1 MWRAVMHVGG
11 LMISNLEDDI
21 LRQYVEKHGDG
32 KWHQVPRETGLN
44 RCRKSCRLRW
54 LNYLKP
60 NLKSGDFTEDEI
72 DLIHRLQKLLGNR
85 QVPLFGKQKKNRQV
99 ILYSKQKPNACMH
112 ELVII
117 KILLT
122 LKIVSKQ
129 KNFIRSW
136 ESLPRHIS
144 QWSIIAGRLPGR
156 TAGKVKNYWNSKQ
169 RKELEYMKDKSK
181 ERTKVTSVIRPQ
193 PRRARV
199 AVLKSEEN
207 CSRLLQTSSPP
218 TENAID
224 SWKTMLHD
232 TDNIDGTPFTSLG
245 LGEDLFT
252 NFWVEDIAQSTTVG
266 MNSADEGLHMSG
278 NFSFRENLWNL
289 EEERTKI

>member
-1 MWRAVMHVGG
+1 MEGAD
-11 LMISNLEDDI
+11 SNLLGIMRKGAWTQQEDDI
-21 LRQYVEKHGDG
+21 LRLYIEKHGDG

-44 RCRKSCRLRW
+44 RCRKSCRQRW

-85 QVPLFGKQKKNRQV
+85 
-99 ILYSKQKPNACMH
+99 
-112 ELVII
+112 
-117 KILLT
+117 
-122 LKIVSKQ
+122 
-129 KNFIRSW
+129 
-136 ESLPRHIS
+136 
-144 QWSIIAGRLPGR
+144 WSIIAGRLPGR

-181 ERTKVTSVIRPQ
+181 ERTKATSVIRPQ

-199 AVLKSEEN
+199 AIFQSEEN

-224 SWKTMLHD
+224 SWKAMLHD
-232 TDNIDGTPFTSLG
+232 TDNVDGTPFSSLG

-252 NFWVEDIAQSTTVG
+252 NFWVEDIAQSTMVG